1 MNVLSVENLSKSFGE
16 RILFEHLTFGIDAGQ
31 KVALVAK
38 NGAGKTTLLRCI
50 CGKEAPD
57 QGSVVFRKEQRLAW
71 MDQGDDYAANS
82 SVWDLVSDNY
92 NPSHRLLS
100 AYNKALQATNEAEVE
115 RLSNEITAMDG
126 WGTEAEISRVL
137 GILKLA
143 PNDPVETLSGGQK
156 KRISLAKV
164 LLSEADFMV
173 LDEPT
178 NHLDLDMIEW
188 LESYLSNSKATVFMV
203 THDRYFLE
211 AVCDVILEL
220 EDKTL
225 YKYNG
230 NFSYYLYKKAE
241 RQEQLASSIE
251 KAKNTYR
258 TELEWIRRQP
268 KARGTKQKARIDAF
282 IDVKN
287 AASRKIANEELQLG
301 IKMERLGTKIVEFH
315 HVKKA
320 YGDKKI
326 LDSFSY
332 NFQRRER
339 LGIVGNNGT
348 GKTTFIKLL
357 LGELPPEGGKIVVGD
372 TIAFGHYTQDMLQF
386 NDDAKVI
393 DVVREVAE
401 FIPLEKGRQLSAA
414 QLLERFL
421 FPRDMHY
428 QFISK
433 LSGGEKRRLKLLRVL
448 MANPN
453 FLVLDEPTNDLDIFS
468 MAALENYLSL
478 FEGSLV
484 VISHDRY
491 FMDKITDH
499 LFVFEG
505 EGKIVDITGN
515 YSNYRLEQ
523 RKVKSSSAV
532 IDKPKEE
539 KQAPEKKRMSYKEQI
554 EFKALEADITALEA
568 EKELLSTKLSE
579 EGISNEELVRLGET
593 IGKVIQQLD
602 EKTNRWLELAELA

>member
-16 RILFEHLTFGIDAGQ
+16 RILFEQLTFGIDAGQ

-568 EKELLSTKLSE
+568 EKERLSTKLSE

>member
-1 MNVLSVENLSKSFGE
+1 M
-16 RILFEHLTFGIDAGQ
+16 
-31 KVALVAK
+31 
-38 NGAGKTTLLRCI
+38 
-50 CGKEAPD
+50 
-57 QGSVVFRKEQRLAW
+57 
-71 MDQGDDYAANS
+71 
-82 SVWDLVSDNY
+82 
-92 NPSHRLLS
+92 
-100 AYNKALQATNEAEVE
+100 
-115 RLSNEITAMDG
+115 
-126 WGTEAEISRVL
+126 
-137 GILKLA
+137 
-143 PNDPVETLSGGQK
+143 
-156 KRISLAKV
+156 
-164 LLSEADFMV
+164 
-173 LDEPT
+173 
-178 NHLDLDMIEW
+178 
-188 LESYLSNSKATVFMV
+188 
-203 THDRYFLE
+203 
-211 AVCDVILEL
+211 
-220 EDKTL
+220 
-225 YKYNG
+225 
-230 NFSYYLYKKAE
+230 
-241 RQEQLASSIE
+241 
-251 KAKNTYR
+251 
-258 TELEWIRRQP
+258 
-268 KARGTKQKARIDAF
+268 
-282 IDVKN
+282 
-287 AASRKIANEELQLG
+287 
-301 IKMERLGTKIVEFH
+301 
-315 HVKKA
+315 
-320 YGDKKI
+320 
-326 LDSFSY
+326 
-332 NFQRRER
+332 
-339 LGIVGNNGT
+339 
-348 GKTTFIKLL
+348 
-357 LGELPPEGGKIVVGD
+357 VGD

-539 KQAPEKKRMSYKEQI
+539 KQSPEKKRMSYKEQI

-568 EKELLSTKLSE
+568 EKERLSTKLSE